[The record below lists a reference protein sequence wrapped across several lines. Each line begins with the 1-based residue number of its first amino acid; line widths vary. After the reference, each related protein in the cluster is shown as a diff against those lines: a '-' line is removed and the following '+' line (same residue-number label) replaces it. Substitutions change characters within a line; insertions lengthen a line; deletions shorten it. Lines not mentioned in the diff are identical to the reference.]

1 MVVMVR
7 VVMVMVVKVMI
18 DTIQVVMATKD
29 MVCDALALDT
39 VDSKGLHIKREVY

>member
-1 MVVMVR
+1 MVVMVT

-29 MVCDALALDT
+29 MVCDALDT